1 MVIEFKRKRVSWL
14 WFGYGLVWSGLVYG
28 KQDMKGM
35 DWKEKK
41 IQDVKENLILRF

>member
-1 MVIEFKRKRVSWL
+1 MALFDTGSSGDRTVSWL
-14 WFGYGLVWSGLVYG
+14 WFGLVYG